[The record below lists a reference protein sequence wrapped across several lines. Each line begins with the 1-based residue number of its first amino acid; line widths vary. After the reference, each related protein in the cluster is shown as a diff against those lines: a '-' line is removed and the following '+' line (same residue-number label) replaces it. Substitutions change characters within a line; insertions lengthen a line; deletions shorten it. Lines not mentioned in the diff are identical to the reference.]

1 MYIYGCTKARYRQ
14 NDNNKNNM
22 LSASVIINDCSA
34 LCNRTQPTYAV
45 GAYGCARAQ
54 AIFVI
59 TFLVRRRYC
68 VVCASHRTDESIIL
82 VVCQLGARI
91 HLPPFPMDS
100 VCAIPNYNM
109 NFQSLTSRK
118 TRKPNWK
125 WKWASVGEWENRQQP
140 SFTLRTLLSNDRV
153 TLTKLTKQT
162 RHDTNT
168 TQ

>member
-1 MYIYGCTKARYRQ
+1 MYIYGCSKARCRQ
-14 NDNNKNNM
+14 NNNM

-45 GAYGCARAQ
+45 GAFDCAR
-54 AIFVI
+54 
-59 TFLVRRRYC
+59 TSYLCNHFLKNQRFSFKGDIV
-68 VVCASHRTDESIIL
+68 SF
-82 VVCQLGARI
+82 ARHI
-91 HLPPFPMDS
+91 AKTNPLFWLSVSWAHVYPMDS

-125 WKWASVGEWENRQQP
+125 WKWASVGKWENRQQP
-140 SFTLRTLLSNDRV
+140 SFTLWTLLSNDRV

-162 RHDTNT
+162 HHDT
-168 TQ
+168 TQQ